1 MNDLSAEQ
9 LLACAREVMH
19 QPDAGWRSLWPLA
32 AANLTRQALE
42 AGVDRVWTGPRAGM
56 VDACQKAQMVCLPTF
71 LGDRRLAGDVYTAWC
86 ALSNACHAH
95 PYDLAPT
102 AAELRDWTAVVERLL
117 TTTSRVIPAGKGD
130 FAEVTP

>member
-1 MNDLSAEQ
+1 MNGPSPEQ
-9 LLACAREVMH
+9 LLACARKIMDE
-19 QPDAGWRSLWPLA
+19 PDAGWRSLWPIA

-56 VDACQKAQMVCLPTF
+56 INASQKAQLVCLPTY
-71 LGDRRLAGDVYTAWC
+71 LGDRRLAGDIYTTWC

-102 AAELRDWTAVVERLL
+102 AAELQGWTAVVDRLL
-117 TTTSRVIPAGKGD
+117 TATALTIPALTGRGL
-130 FAEVTP
+130 P